1 MSNPRAIAA
10 VTATLRHILD
20 GTLRSLLQHVYR
32 DDTELQ
38 NILIT
43 TKPPDKARDDQASDQ
58 LNLFL
63 YQVLPNAA
71 WRNMDIPQHLK
82 SGETGIPPLALNL
95 YYMLTAYGKDNDDI
109 RGHRLLGLAMSTLYD
124 HALLSASDIHTALVS
139 GSNELNS
146 ELQNQVERV
155 RITLQPLSVEEI
167 FRLWSGFQTQYRV
180 SVSYEVCVV
189 LIDSTQPTK
198 TPLPVLTR
206 GSLDDKGVTS
216 QPNLIPSFPTIDDL
230 VLPHPPSALLPDN
243 LPPNDPKHEPNR
255 SDLTLKGHDL
265 LPGPD
270 PTRPPEQQVDNT
282 KTQVRF
288 MNPRWL
294 TTVDL
299 KPKLGATKTAE
310 EITVALP
317 DSPTNWPAGFYTVSV
332 VFRNANGDEVL
343 TSNEIPFSL
352 APQILSDPKIGA
364 VRSGNKVTITLRC
377 TPAIQRTVQ
386 RMEPGGPQ
394 KAQQEQRVS
403 LLVGDREVPLVFPAP
418 PPPPP
423 IDALTPKQDLT
434 FEIKDLDLRPLPAG
448 DYFVRLRVDGID
460 SLLVDRT
467 VTPPKF
473 DPSQKVTIP

>member
-1 MSNPRAIAA
+1 MSNALAIAA
-10 VTATLRHILD
+10 VTATLS
-20 GTLRSLLQHVYR
+20 SLLQNVNQG
-32 DDTELQ
+32 TGLSGVS
-38 NILIT
+38 IT
-43 TKPPDKARDDQASDQ
+43 TKPPDKARDSNNGNQI
-58 LNLFL
+58 NLFL
-63 YQVLPNAA
+63 YQVLPNGA
-71 WRNMDIPQHLK
+71 WRNMDIPQRVR
-82 SGETGIPPLALNL
+82 SGETSIPPLALNL
-95 YYMLTAYGKDNDDI
+95 YYMLTSYGEGNDDVL
-109 RGHRLLGLAMSTLYD
+109 GHRLLGHAMSILYD
-124 HALLSASDIHTALVS
+124 HPLLGAPEIAIAL
-139 GSNELNS
+139 GSLNR

-167 FRLWSGFQTQYRV
+167 FRLWSGFQTQYRI
-180 SVSYEVCVV
+180 SVAYEVAVV
-189 LIDSTQPTK
+189 LIESTQQTR

-206 GSLDDKGVTS
+206 GPDDSGVTAQGS
-216 QPNLIPSFPTIDDL
+216 LIPPFPTIEKV

-243 LPPNDPKHEPNR
+243 LPLNDPKHEPNR

-294 TTVDL
+294 TAIDL
-299 KPKLGATKTAE
+299 EPKPGATKTAE

-317 DSPTNWPAGFYTVSV
+317 DGPTNWPAGFYTVSV
-332 VFRNANGDEVL
+332 VFRNANKDEVR
-343 TSNEIPFSL
+343 TSNEIAFSL
-352 APQILSDPKIGA
+352 APQILSDPPIGA

-386 RMEPGGPQ
+386 RMETGGPQ
-394 KAQQEQRVS
+394 TVQQEQRVS

-434 FEIKDLDLRPLPAG
+434 FEIKDLDLGPLPAG
-448 DYFVRLRVDGID
+448 DYFVRLRVDGVD
-460 SLLVDRT
+460 SLLIDRT

-473 DPSQKVTIP
+473 DPSQKVKIP